1 MIINLSNLAEATQQQ
16 VFDQVAKHLLDQ
28 NEISIKED
36 HGYCAYRGKNNLKC
50 AAGCLIA
57 DDEYSL
63 EMDSLVGD
71 TSWEGLINRGLVK
84 TDEHKLIIGELQH
97 IHDTIDSKFWH
108 ETLKGYAKIYDLSFN
123 HIESET
129 V

>member
-1 MIINLSNLAEATQQQ
+1 MIINLSNLATATQQQ

-28 NEISIKED
+28 NKISIKEG
-36 HGYCAYRGKNNLKC
+36 HGYCAYRGTNNLKC

-57 DDEYSL
+57 DNEYDL
-63 EMDSLVGD
+63 EMDSFVGD

-84 TDEHKLIIGELQH
+84 TDEHKLLIGELQH
-97 IHDTIDSKFWH
+97 IHDTIDRKFWY
-108 ETLKGYAKIYDLSFN
+108 ETLKDFAKTYNLSFN